1 MSEQKKSTIAGKVKD
16 ETKRVI
22 EGQVTDRTPK
32 QEEDKKSK

>member
-1 MSEQKKSTIAGKVKD
+1 MSEEKKASITGKVKD
-16 ETKRVI
+16 GTKRVI